1 MYNFTHA
8 FYSSKLL
15 LVQSTV
21 YKIQSLHYL
30 VFLALEESYFIN
42 IKLLVSV
49 VYLKICFHT
58 L

>member
-1 MYNFTHA
+1 M
-8 FYSSKLL
+8 
-15 LVQSTV
+15 V
-21 YKIQSLHYL
+21 YKIQSLHHL

-42 IKLLVSV
+42 IKLVVSV